1 MNDLLQKLI
10 MNKSDPMHNFNVSQ
24 EISAFGTV
32 TPNINYQTVPNS
44 PMAMINPQLNGD
56 IRTPQIIQPRNV
68 VMTKYDNK
76 RKNTNDQIALFDWRN
91 NTSLNNATKVPAN
104 YYQEK
109 LTKTAKEKVRTKQMM
124 DGYST
129 QYSYDEFNKD
139 AITPKTVYNTESLQ
153 KKDVNYVLNYS
164 DLQERN
170 LSDNLFDSS
179 FNVNS
184 PSFNPMLPRSNLNK
198 PVDDPSF
205 ADDRITHGNSDR
217 PYTTKGD
224 RLLQARE
231 LATSEYM
238 KERRQLQDE
247 AEQALKGTPKAPRMV
262 NPNLGMGIKSQ
273 FYDLEDTNFE
283 NNSHKIKTNDNPI
296 QNIHN
301 ITNNKYT
308 NNTIQNSV
316 KYKENSIDNYNN
328 DLNIKERFG
337 ATDKS
342 INLNLYSGRSSDLT
356 KRNRLKQANN
366 IQDFEYIDMNHKNKT
381 LDPTMKKRYEI
392 DKEYK
397 NESFFT
403 KLIEGFKS
411 FFYDDDSN
419 KTTINRKELFEDKY
433 NSRYYDSNKEYE
445 YFVNLNDIDVDKYI
459 SEYTKEQN
467 RHNYWVVNKDIKY
480 EFDTNDGVYKHTD
493 IKEPISILKDEEDIT
508 RTVVVRDVDSIKV
521 YQRKDDLETGETKY
535 KIITLPEEYLDDKL
549 REQISIN
556 NRSEVHDNNTKR
568 FDVEVIDLDYEDHIK
583 IGLLTEEAPDDFK
596 LESDVPLSY
605 HQRILLD
612 QLEQMPT
619 DIITNVNNIDDY
631 LYNKFEP
638 KTSDDYFKRD
648 NINETFNGR
657 DYIEDDNNKQNNYH
671 IQFDNNVLRP
681 SNQDHKMGIK
691 TGKKMDPRDI
701 TRRFN
706 QE

>member
-1 MNDLLQKLI
+1 MKKLV
-10 MNKSDPMHNFNVSQ
+10 MNKSDPMHNFNVSR

-32 TPNINYQTVPNS
+32 TPNVQYQVVPNS

-109 LTKTAKEKVRTKQMM
+109 LTKTAKDKVRTKQMM

-129 QYSYDEFNKD
+129 QYGYDEFNKE
-139 AITPKTVYNTESLQ
+139 AITPKTVYNTETLQ

-164 DLQERN
+164 DLAERS
-170 LSDNLFDSS
+170 LSNSLFSNS
-179 FNVNS
+179 FNVNP
-184 PSFNPMLPRSNLNK
+184 PSYNPMLPKSNLNK
-198 PVDDPSF
+198 PMDEPSF

-231 LATSEYM
+231 LATSEYI

-247 AEQALKGTPKAPRMV
+247 AEQALKGTPKAPRLA
-262 NPNLGMGIKSQ
+262 NPNIGMGIKSQ
-273 FYDLEDTNFE
+273 FYDLKDTNFE

-301 ITNNKYT
+301 LTSKHYT
-308 NNTIQNSV
+308 DNTIQNTI
-316 KYKENSIDNYNN
+316 KYKEKSVDNYNN

-337 ATDKS
+337 PTDRS
-342 INLNLYSGRSSDLT
+342 IDLNLYSGRSSDLT
-356 KRNRLKQANN
+356 KRNKLQQNN
-366 IQDFEYIDMNHKNKT
+366 ELQVFEYMEQSKNKS
-381 LDPTMKKRYEI
+381 LNPTSKKRTEI
-392 DKEYK
+392 DREYK
-397 NESFFT
+397 NESFLT

-411 FFYDDDSN
+411 FFYDDDSI
-419 KTTINRKELFEDKY
+419 KTTTNRKDLFEDKY
-433 NSRYYDSNKEYE
+433 NARYYNSNKEYE
-445 YFVNLNDIDVDKYI
+445 YFVNLNNMDVDKYI

-467 RHNYWVVNKDIKY
+467 RHIYWVVNKDIKY

-493 IKEPISILKDEEDIT
+493 IKKPISVLKDDENIT
-508 RTVVVRDVDSIKV
+508 RTVVIRDVDSIKV

-556 NRSEVHDNNTKR
+556 NRKEIKDNKSKR
-568 FDVEVIDLDYEDHIK
+568 FNTEIVELDYEDHIK

-596 LESDVPLSY
+596 LESREPLSY
-605 HQRILLD
+605 HQRVLLN
-612 QLEQMPT
+612 QLEETPD

-631 LYNKFEP
+631 LNVKFKNK
-638 KTSDDYFKRD
+638 TYADYLNRTDVKEKL
-648 NINETFNGR
+648 NSR
-657 DYIEDDNNKQNNYH
+657 DYIENDDNKQNNYH
-671 IQFDNNVLRP
+671 IQFDNNVSRP
-681 SNQDHKMGIK
+681 SNQDKKMGIK
-691 TGKKMDPRDI
+691 MGQKMDPRDI
-701 TRRFN
+701 TRKFN
-706 QE
+706 Q